1 MTTLDHS
8 MLLLL
13 EHGFEVY
20 LPTEEQQ
27 IKLWPQSDLGDMEDS
42 FPFSAEEWLKVPK
55 ARLVADR
62 ESKGGLVSVSSRPKH
77 ASAAPMTA
85 SMTSGII
92 ARLGSGTRDC
102 QVQDSPSKCK
112 RRTRARPYVEAVVA
126 PLVLYVI
133 DPFDLESY
141 IGVGGGWG
149 GFVSGCFDRAT
160 MRVVAFVWAPCT

>member
-27 IKLWPQSDLGDMEDS
+27 IKLWPQSDLGDMEDN

-62 ESKGGLVSVSSRPKH
+62 ESKGGAGIGFIEAKARVSSTYDCFHDQWNHCKAGIWDAGLSGPRQPK
-77 ASAAPMTA
+77 
-85 SMTSGII
+85 
-92 ARLGSGTRDC
+92 
-102 QVQDSPSKCK
+102 
-112 RRTRARPYVEAVVA
+112 
-126 PLVLYVI
+126 
-133 DPFDLESY
+133 
-141 IGVGGGWG
+141 
-149 GFVSGCFDRAT
+149 
-160 MRVVAFVWAPCT
+160 